1 MQTVQGLNQ
10 ALADRIA
17 NLGIRLGSRAINST
31 IGRKLIDKGIENIS
45 DIFKYGVSKT
55 KIKNCSGCTGL

>member
-31 IGRKLIDKGIENIS
+31 IGRKLIGKGIENIP
-45 DIFKYGVSKT
+45 DIFKYGVSKI